1 MPPILPSMVE
11 TCRNHPNHFSHAA
24 GVISQPNLSI
34 SWVIFSCA
42 KMWDDMIYFG
52 CTALQGFVNCERSVY
67 IYIWIIYESYGILFV
82 SGFKW
87 VNYIYD
93 IIWSLHSQSFQ
104 IYRQRE
110 IIHCSPPSQGFAKSI
125 PKDSLMGWAKRQR
138 PDFGNS
144 WKFPIADSD
153 ILDQPG
159 TWNVLGLPHLWKH
172 HETPA

>member
-1 MPPILPSMVE
+1 MLQESFPSPISASPGWFFRAPKCGMTWSILDALHCKV
-11 TCRNHPNHFSHAA
+11 
-24 GVISQPNLSI
+24 LSI
-34 SWVIFSCA
+34 VR
-42 KMWDDMIYFG
+42 G
-52 CTALQGFVNCERSVY
+52 VY